1 MSGFRSLR
9 RSLSVTA
16 CLLPFLIA
24 TPVGHAAESAEPA
37 AEIATTAPTSLRLS
51 PSQYKQT
58 IADIFGESIE
68 VHGRFES
75 EQRDQ
80 GLLAIGART
89 TNVTDG
95 GFLAYDEIARD
106 VSGQVVDPRHRSAL
120 ISCKPRSDEDRDDS
134 CARTFFSRV
143 GPLLYRRPLT
153 RGEIEDV
160 VQAAGLGADK
170 LHDFYAGIRLSLAGM
185 LISPEFLVRFKKM
198 EPNPASPGQ
207 ERINPY
213 SKVASLSYFLWNTTP
228 DQELLDAA
236 KSGALNSR
244 AGLERQVD
252 RLLSSPRV
260 ADGIRAFFA
269 DMLGFSEFEHVSKE
283 AAFFPN
289 YTATIKQ
296 QSQEQT
302 LRTIVDHIVNRRGDY
317 RDLFTTPYTF
327 LTLDLAALYG
337 VPLVDTTDN
346 GQPQRWIK
354 YAYANGDAR
363 SGVLSQASFTTLWSP
378 SGRTSPT
385 GRGKALR
392 EMILCQV
399 VPPPPGNV
407 AFKFVEDTSN
417 PNLKTTRERITAH
430 RSEAMCAGCHKLTD
444 PQGLALE
451 NFDSAG
457 QLRVRENGAV
467 IDASGEFDGVKFDGP
482 FGFAQAVRANA
493 AATSCV
499 AQRAFEFE
507 TGHTPPKNDPRWQ
520 QIQQSFAA
528 SKYDVLELLRQ
539 IALSDLSYSLPSKT
553 STSAIR

>member
-1 MSGFRSLR
+1 MSGFRSLL
-9 RSLSVTA
+9 RSLSFTA

-24 TPVGHAAESAEPA
+24 VPVGQAAESTG
-37 AEIATTAPTSLRLS
+37 ATEVATATPTSLRLS
-51 PSQYKQT
+51 PSQYKQS
-58 IADIFGESIE
+58 IADVFGDSIE
-68 VHGRFES
+68 VHGRFEP

-95 GFLAYDEIARD
+95 GFLAYDEVARD
-106 VSGQVVDPRHRSAL
+106 VSGQVVDLRHRAAL
-120 ISCKPRSDEDRDDS
+120 IGCKPHSDVSRDDS
-134 CARTFFSRV
+134 CARTFFARV

-153 RGEIEDV
+153 RNEIDDV
-160 VQAAGLGADK
+160 VKAAGLGADK
-170 LHDFYAGIRLSLAGM
+170 LHDFYSGVRLSLAGM
-185 LISPEFLVRFKKM
+185 LVSPEFLLRFKKM
-198 EPNPASPGQ
+198 EPDPANSGQ

-213 SKVASLSYFLWNTTP
+213 SKATALSYFLWNTTP
-228 DQELLDAA
+228 DQELLEAA
-236 KSGALNSR
+236 KSGALNNR
-244 AGLERQVD
+244 AGLEKQVN

-260 ADGIRAFFA
+260 ADGIRGLFA
-269 DMLGFSEFEHVSKE
+269 DMLGFSEFERVSKE

-289 YTATIKQ
+289 YTATIKL

-302 LRTIVDHIVNRRGDY
+302 LRTIVDHIVNRRADY
-317 RDLFTTPYTF
+317 RDLFTTPNTF
-327 LTLDLAALYG
+327 LTIDLAAIYG

-354 YAYANGDAR
+354 YSYANGDAR
-363 SGVLSQASFTTLWSP
+363 SGILSQASFTTLWSP

-392 EMILCQV
+392 ENILCQT

-407 AFKFVEDTSN
+407 EFKFVEDTSN

-457 QLRVRENGAV
+457 QLRMRENGAV
-467 IDASGEFDGVKFDGP
+467 IDASGEFNGVKFDGP
-482 FGFAQAVRANA
+482 FGLAQIVRNDP

-507 TGHTPPKNDPRWQ
+507 TGYKPPMKDPRWQ

-528 SKYDVLELLRQ
+528 SKYDVIELLRQ
-539 IALSDLSYSLPSKT
+539 IALSDLSYSSPPKMMTAASN
-553 STSAIR
+553 